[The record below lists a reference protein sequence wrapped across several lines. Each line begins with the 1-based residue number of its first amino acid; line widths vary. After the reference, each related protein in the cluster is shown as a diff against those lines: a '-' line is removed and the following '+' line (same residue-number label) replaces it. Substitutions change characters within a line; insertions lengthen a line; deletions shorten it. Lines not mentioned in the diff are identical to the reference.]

1 MKRLIVILFLILAL
15 DANAQLLNT
24 NPNFITES
32 SNSSIIIADAT
43 KGNQGLKSFTGEVYV
58 HIGVITNLSV
68 PGSTTNWWRY
78 VTSVW
83 NTPTAKFKCT
93 NLGNDKFSFT
103 INENLRSFFG
113 ITNASE
119 KILKIAVLFKDATGA
134 KALRNTDGSDMYLT
148 VYDNVFNVRID
159 TP

>member
-1 MKRLIVILFLILAL
+1 MKQLIVILFLILAV

-32 SNSSIIIADAT
+32 SNVIIITADAT

-83 NTPTAKFKCT
+83 NTPATKFKCT

-103 INENLRSFFG
+103 THKTFAPF
-113 ITNASE
+113 
-119 KILKIAVLFKDATGA
+119 
-134 KALRNTDGSDMYLT
+134 
-148 VYDNVFNVRID
+148 
-159 TP
+159 